1 MKFKWGKKKAAIC
14 LAEHGVSF
22 DEASEAFFDPNA
34 VILPDDKHSW
44 DERRMKI
51 IGASKSRLL
60 VVIYVEVVEDTV
72 RIITAWEAGKN
83 EKRLYYE
90 N

>member
-1 MKFKWGKKKAAIC
+1 MKFKWSKKKAAIS

-22 DEASEAFFDPNA
+22 DEASEAFFDPCA
-34 VILPDDKHSW
+34 VITPDDEHSW
-44 DERRMKI
+44 DEPRMKI

-60 VVIYVEVVEDTV
+60 VVIYVEIVEDMA
-72 RIITAWEAGKN
+72 RIITAWEAGKR
-83 EKRLYYE
+83 EKRVYYE

>member
-1 MKFKWGKKKAAIC
+1 
-14 LAEHGVSF
+14 
-22 DEASEAFFDPNA
+22 
-34 VILPDDKHSW
+34 
-44 DERRMKI
+44 MKI

-72 RIITAWEAGKN
+72 RIITAWEAGKK